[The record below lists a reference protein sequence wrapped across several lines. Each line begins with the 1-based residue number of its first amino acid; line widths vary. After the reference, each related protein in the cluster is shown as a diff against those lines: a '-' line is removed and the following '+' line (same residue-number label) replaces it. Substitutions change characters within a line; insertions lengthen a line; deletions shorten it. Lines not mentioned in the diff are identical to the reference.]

1 MPINGTNMPDSKNK
15 HSIHKNF
22 IDLMFL
28 MDRKMKEMV
37 QEEDSGLSMLQITL
51 LRILTIEGEK
61 SLIEI
66 AQIIGKDKSQIT
78 RTVQELEKMGI
89 VRKERSEKDRRSF
102 ILKLNVGVKEKVSFY
117 IMKEQELIDAML
129 AGVSQN
135 EREILD
141 KLLLQMHVNLT
152 LNS

>member
-1 MPINGTNMPDSKNK
+1 
-15 HSIHKNF
+15 
-22 IDLMFL
+22 
-28 MDRKMKEMV
+28 MKEMV

-135 EREILD
+135 EQEILD